1 MLLAAYGL
9 VAAVLNGIGLW
20 KFGPSP
26 FAVFEELLAIALVGL
41 ALLGLTGRVHPRWV
55 WSAVLTLVL
64 ADCAW
69 RLSS

>member
-1 MLLAAYGL
+1 LLLAAYGL

-26 FAVFEELLAIALVGL
+26 FVVFEELLAIALVAL
-41 ALLGLTGRVHPRWV
+41 VLLGLTRRVRPRWV
-55 WSAVLTLVL
+55 WGAVVTLVL